1 MLLVSEKWKE
11 TIERDDRKC
20 RGYVTLSDTVISD
33 DVFSYKIKDSIYDEG
48 FIGSFVKKRCDIEI
62 LNKQRKYDF
71 DNKRVK
77 VYAGLEYDDNTSEY
91 INLGT
96 YLVSTAS
103 YDDVNYLST
112 LECYDLSTLFDVQYK
127 TQSTFPCTIRK
138 YVEDI
143 CTAVGVALSTNKFN
157 MQDVILTEEPYLD
170 DGSTYRD
177 AIRQMCL
184 TCLSCGQIVND
195 SFVITTV
202 KRTTS
207 TSDFVLNDYFD
218 LTTEGEIGPYNVLT
232 LSRTPQEDNYVYP
245 QPLPENPVEYRVE
258 NDVIIDKNREL
269 YAPIMYNYINGLTF
283 IPCSITLLK
292 GRPEICA
299 LDYFTFNDME
309 ETERQSIVFTHE
321 LTFDGSFSSTISC
334 TSKTQTQTNY
344 KRAGTLTKRVQ
355 TTELWVDKAAGE
367 IAGLIK
373 DMYEKDGIVNVN
385 YSKILQ
391 TISEIMM
398 TVQTSGGSNLLLNSV
413 GFAGEESWE
422 ISKTGTVK
430 EISSVDL
437 KENTVSGGAFVL
449 TGASITQRVTV
460 KPNPSDV
467 SEEDKQYYS
476 FSCKI
481 RKGADSSGVIRIY
494 NEEEEYVIQLDEI
507 AQEYTEFSLKGL
519 LPKMNYYNVELKSIN
534 GEIVFTDNMLNMGNV
549 TTQWTQA
556 NGEILNTQVNITNNG
571 IIIKSIQFDNNG
583 QYTIISPLEFSGY
596 AKVNGIQTRVFT
608 LNGDTTEVEK
618 LTARSGI
625 NMSPIKIVPILTGDN
640 QGWAF
645 VPSGGDS

>member
-143 CTAVGVALSTNKFN
+143 CTAVGVALSTNEFN
-157 MQDVILTEEPYLD
+157 MQDVIFTEEPYLD

-177 AIRQMCL
+177 AIRQICL

-245 QPLPENPVEYRVE
+245 QPLPENPIEYRVE

-367 IAGLIK
+367 IAALIK

-422 ISKTGTVK
+422 ISKTGIVK

-460 KPNPSDV
+460 KANPSDV

-481 RKGADSSGVIRIY
+481 RKGADSSGIIRIY

-507 AQEYTEFSLKGL
+507 AQDYTEFSLKGL
-519 LPKMNYYNVELKSIN
+519 LPKMNYYNVELKSIS

-618 LTARSGI
+618 LTARNGI